1 METLLTISLVGL
13 VVGFI
18 FSIPVAG
25 PVSILITSH
34 AIKGEM
40 HFALVTALGAAII
53 DFLYCF
59 IAVFGFTHLYILYR
73 PIIPY
78 TLLIGTLFLIFLG
91 YRIMHMK
98 LDLEA
103 TEPDPSKPRLRKRG
117 RFLTGLMVNFL
128 NPSLFFGWLTSSFVV
143 MSFVASLGLNI
154 GGLNTML
161 ENNVDSMKAP
171 GTQMEQSIAQQQAE
185 QAIAGNI
192 STEAHPF
199 WNSLAYAFF
208 VALGTVVWFYN
219 FSKFL
224 VHHRKKLKIE
234 FINKI
239 IHTLGFA
246 LWGFGAYLTYTAI
259 KMIMA

>member
-1 METLLTISLVGL
+1 LETLFTISLVGL
-13 VVGFI
+13 LVGFI

-53 DFLYCF
+53 DFIYCF

-78 TLLIGTLFLIFLG
+78 TLLVGTIFLAFLG
-91 YRIMHMK
+91 FRIMHMK
-98 LDLEA
+98 LTLEA
-103 TEPDPSKPRLRKRG
+103 SPVDPSKPRLRKRG

-154 GGLNTML
+154 GGLNTVL
-161 ENNVDSMKAP
+161 ENNVDSMKEP
-171 GTQMEQSIAQQQAE
+171 GTRVEQSINQPQQAADLE
-185 QAIAGNI
+185 LVSEG
-192 STEAHPF
+192 THPL
-199 WNSLAYAFF
+199 WNSLAYALF

-224 VHHRKKLKIE
+224 ARHRQKLKVE
-234 FINKI
+234 NINKI
-239 IHTLGFA
+239 IHTLGFG
-246 LWGFGAYLTYTAI
+246 LWGFGLYLAFTAV
-259 KMIMA
+259 KMILA

>member
-13 VVGFI
+13 VVGFV

-53 DFLYCF
+53 DFIYCF
-59 IAVFGFTHLYILYR
+59 IAVFGFTHLYIMYR

-78 TLLIGTLFLIFLG
+78 TLLLGTIFLLFLG

-98 LDLEA
+98 LELET

-161 ENNVDSMKAP
+161 ENNVDSMKEP
-171 GTQMEQSIAQQQAE
+171 GTQIEHSITQQAVE
-185 QAIAGNI
+185 IPTNDI
-192 STEAHPF
+192 NEEPHPF
-199 WNSLAYAFF
+199 LNSLAYAFF

-224 VHHRKKLKIE
+224 AHHRKKLKIE

-259 KMIMA
+259 KLIMA

>member
-78 TLLIGTLFLIFLG
+78 TLLIGTIFLVFLG

-103 TEPDPSKPRLRKRG
+103 AEPDPSKPRLRKRG

-154 GGLNTML
+154 GGLNTVL
-161 ENNVDSMKAP
+161 ENNVDSMKEP
-171 GTQMEQSIAQQQAE
+171 GTQVEQVVPDSSPKINNTNHSE
-185 QAIAGNI
+185 
-192 STEAHPF
+192 TAHPF
-199 WNSLAYAFF
+199 WNSMAYAFF
-208 VALGTVVWFYN
+208 VALGTIIWFYN

-234 FINKI
+234 YINKI

-246 LWGFGAYLTYTAI
+246 LWGFGTYLAYTAI
-259 KMIMA
+259 KMIMT

>member
-1 METLLTISLVGL
+1 
-13 VVGFI
+13 
-18 FSIPVAG
+18 
-25 PVSILITSH
+25 
-34 AIKGEM
+34 
-40 HFALVTALGAAII
+40 
-53 DFLYCF
+53 
-59 IAVFGFTHLYILYR
+59 
-73 PIIPY
+73 
-78 TLLIGTLFLIFLG
+78 
-91 YRIMHMK
+91 
-98 LDLEA
+98 
-103 TEPDPSKPRLRKRG
+103 
-117 RFLTGLMVNFL
+117 
-128 NPSLFFGWLTSSFVV
+128 
-143 MSFVASLGLNI
+143 
-154 GGLNTML
+154 ML

-185 QAIAGNI
+185 QATAGNI